1 MIKTNNIRI
10 ISFFLCLSMAFFF
23 MPIYSIA
30 DAETT
35 PYDGYIVTLK
45 DNSDVEINEKK
56 SDLEEIVEGE
66 IYYAETKQDISE
78 ELPTNEIESI
88 DPNYEIDLLD
98 YYNPN
103 DPKYQSSKWQQE
115 MIKVQEV
122 WAQGYTGKGING
134 AKTPVVAI
142 IDSGIAGSGENP
154 KNPKHEDLNY
164 DNILPGYNACTDYDK
179 DFTDDTK
186 LKKDSELGHGTFVA
200 GIIAAIANNGVGIAG
215 NMPDVKI
222 RPYRCFDKKGKG
234 SVALELKCI
243 YKAIEDGVDV
253 INLSVGGD
261 QYTKQE
267 AEAIFA
273 ANRKGIIVCAAVG
286 NNGDSTAFYP
296 AYNDKVIG
304 VGSVN
309 ENETKSSFSNY
320 NKSVDVVA
328 PGEKI
333 VGLGIESSKSY
344 ISRYGTSFACPQ
356 VSALAAMCKSIQP
369 TINHDKFLEIL
380 QETSIDLGTSG
391 YDKKYGWGLIDYS
404 RVLEYMLNGEV
415 EPVYNV
421 KIKKIVAGKKQFKV
435 LWDKTVDGTY
445 QMQYSTNSKFSKKS
459 RKTYTVK
466 NKTATGVKVSKLKS
480 KKKYYVRIR
489 AKIKTDEK
497 SFYTNWSAVKSVK
510 TK

>member
-1 MIKTNNIRI
+1 MGRVNLRLKL
-10 ISFFLCLSMAFFF
+10 ISMLMCLSMALFFI
-23 MPIYSIA
+23 PIYSVAETDA
-30 DAETT
+30 DAT

-45 DNSDVEINEKK
+45 DDSDVELNEKK

-78 ELPTNEIESI
+78 ELTASEIESI
-88 DPNYEIDLLD
+88 DPNYEINLLD

-103 DPKYQSSKWQQE
+103 DPKYQSSKWQQD
-115 MIKVQEV
+115 MIKVQEA
-122 WAQGYTGKGING
+122 WMQGYTGEGVNG

-179 DFTDDTK
+179 DFTDD
-186 LKKDSELGHGTFVA
+186 SMGHGTIVA
-200 GIIAAIANNGVGIAG
+200 GIIAATANNGIGIAG
-215 NMPDVKI
+215 NMPDVKL
-222 RPYRCFDKKGKG
+222 RAYRCFNKKGKG
-234 SVALELKCI
+234 NVKLELECMQ
-243 YKAIEDGVDV
+243 KAIEDGVDV

-261 QYTKQE
+261 KRIAAE
-267 AEAIFA
+267 AELMLEAS
-273 ANRKGIIVCAAVG
+273 RKGIIVCAAAG
-286 NNGDSTAFYP
+286 NNGDSSPSYP
-296 AYNDKVIG
+296 AYHNEVIG
-304 VGSVN
+304 VGSVDRS
-309 ENETKSSFSNY
+309 EIKSTFSNY

-328 PGEKI
+328 PGEEI
-333 VGLGIESSKSY
+333 IGLGTKASNSY
-344 ISRYGTSFACPQ
+344 TYGNYGTSFACPQ
-356 VSALAAMCKSIQP
+356 VAALAAMCKSIQP
-369 TINHDKFLEIL
+369 NINHDKFLEIL
-380 QETSIDLGTSG
+380 QETSIDLGTNG

-435 LWDKTVDGTY
+435 LWNKTVDGTY
-445 QMQYSTNSKFSKKS
+445 QMQYSSSSKFTKNTSKK
-459 RKTYTVK
+459 YTVK
-466 NKTATGVKVSKLKS
+466 SEKATGVKVSHLKS

-489 AKIKTDEK
+489 AKINDGNK
-497 SFYTNWSAVKSVK
+497 SFYTDWSPVKSVK